1 MDPELRRAVQ
11 TLALAGR
18 GLERAAAPLTL
29 PQYRV
34 LALVASAPERASRL
48 ATQVDV
54 TKAALTGV
62 LDALEVHGWIER
74 AVVAGDRRGV
84 SLTVTATG
92 AAALESAEEAMGAWL
107 AEVLGSGPGDT
118 TTTDAEASRAV
129 LRGLCALGG
138 ALGRHRRQ
146 RMEDGVGAVGGRR

>member
-1 MDPELRRAVQ
+1 VQ

-54 TKAALTGV
+54 TKAAMTGV
-62 LDALEVHGWIER
+62 LDALEAHGWIER
-74 AVVAGDRRGV
+74 ADVAGDRRGV

-92 AAALESAEEAMGAWL
+92 SAALESAEEAMGAWL
-107 AEVLGSGPGDT
+107 AEVLGSGPGET
-118 TTTDAEASRAV
+118 ATGAEASRAV
-129 LRGLCALGG
+129 LRGLCALGD

-146 RMEDGVGAVGGRR
+146 RMEDGVGAAGGRR